1 VVTLAATA
9 AVRAGVAIAIA
20 ERDRQA
26 TRRRR
31 RRERQFGLL
40 PGEGTVQ
47 GLRRML
53 LSQID
58 LATELLAAENGQ
70 IPTAEAVHDTRKALK
85 RLRALVTLLE
95 DELGAAASAR
105 EELALREAGRRLAG
119 MRDTEVMVSTLEALM
134 RRHPRKLGR
143 RAGIRRLRTLLV
155 AERDRAAQQTLTD
168 AAMRARVL
176 ADLRSAR
183 TRMASYR
190 LPDSASQDG
199 LWSVEPALGGIYR
212 RGRRRHRRAARGSRA
227 ERGLLLHRW
236 RKRVKDLRYACEA
249 LDRRNPDSRPRR
261 IPGRPRAKARS
272 RAGGRDVQQAGSGY
286 IGRIARRADRLGEL
300 LGSEHDLVLLAEWLQ
315 AHPHCAGRRT
325 RTLLQDTID
334 RRRKVLQRRALRDG
348 ERLFRRAPKKL
359 LARVRADHALASRPA

>member
-1 VVTLAATA
+1 MAFLSGSTNRTASPPRLRPPQKPPPQRGRARLAAQPLVAQHQLPARPRRHHAARVRVAATPGITFGRDEHMLAERGQMITTQRTAIGRRLAVRRTSNGPPWRGRQPAHGSIVAPLATTLVVTLAATA

-119 MRDTEVMVSTLEALM
+119 MRDTEV
-134 RRHPRKLGR
+134 
-143 RAGIRRLRTLLV
+143 
-155 AERDRAAQQTLTD
+155 
-168 AAMRARVL
+168 
-176 ADLRSAR
+176 
-183 TRMASYR
+183 
-190 LPDSASQDG
+190 
-199 LWSVEPALGGIYR
+199 
-212 RGRRRHRRAARGSRA
+212 
-227 ERGLLLHRW
+227 
-236 RKRVKDLRYACEA
+236 
-249 LDRRNPDSRPRR
+249 
-261 IPGRPRAKARS
+261 
-272 RAGGRDVQQAGSGY
+272 
-286 IGRIARRADRLGEL
+286 
-300 LGSEHDLVLLAEWLQ
+300 
-315 AHPHCAGRRT
+315 
-325 RTLLQDTID
+325 
-334 RRRKVLQRRALRDG
+334 
-348 ERLFRRAPKKL
+348 
-359 LARVRADHALASRPA
+359 